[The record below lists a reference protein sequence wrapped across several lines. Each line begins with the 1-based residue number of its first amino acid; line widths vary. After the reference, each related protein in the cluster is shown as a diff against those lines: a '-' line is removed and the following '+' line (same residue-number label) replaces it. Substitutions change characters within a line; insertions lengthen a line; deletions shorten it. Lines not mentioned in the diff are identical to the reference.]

1 MRIINIK
8 NLAFG
13 LAIVSLFASCK
24 KEDEKPT
31 DTTNTNTY
39 TVPSSYTFSD
49 ATSKST
55 VDFSGQKTRL
65 VMLEQMG
72 NLMGGT
78 TPVSEN
84 VLLNM
89 FDGTGFNVDS
99 LDNSKKMLSDKTAAS
114 IDYFTANLGEKND
127 IIEALKKQL
136 KEAELTTN
144 TNVEATVYKPGCY
157 MDGSKK
163 RYFSANGLEPQQVFL
178 KGMMGAC
185 LLDQTLNS
193 YLSSTKL
200 DGGLTKQNNTNRILT
215 PEKNYTDMEHFWD
228 EAYGYIFGSDNVN
241 VTPAVY
247 KYWSSYINQVDVDP
261 DFSNVKENILNAF
274 IKGRAAITNKDYS
287 TRDAQIAIIKK
298 EMSKVVAVRAV
309 YYMNEGKAKLAIADG
324 KGAFHALS
332 EGYGFIWSLRFT
344 QNPDTKLPYF
354 SKDEVKSLLDRLMG
368 GKNGLYDVDYLN
380 IELDKIA
387 HDIAA
392 RFGFTVAQ
400 AIDSTK

>member
-8 NLAFG
+8 NLVFG
-13 LAIVSLFASCK
+13 LAIGSLFASCK

-31 DTTNTNTY
+31 DTTNANTY

-65 VMLEQMG
+65 VMLEQIG

-78 TPVSEN
+78 SPVSEST
-84 VLLNM
+84 LLNM
-89 FDGTGFNVDS
+89 FDGTGFTADS
-99 LDNSKKMLSDKTAAS
+99 LNTSGKRLSDKTAAS

-127 IIEALKKQL
+127 IIEAFKKQL

-144 TNVEATVYKPGCY
+144 ANVEATVDKPGFY

-185 LLDQTLNS
+185 LLDQTLNT

-247 KYWSSYINQVDVDP
+247 KFWSSYINQVDVDP

-387 HDIAA
+387 QDIAA